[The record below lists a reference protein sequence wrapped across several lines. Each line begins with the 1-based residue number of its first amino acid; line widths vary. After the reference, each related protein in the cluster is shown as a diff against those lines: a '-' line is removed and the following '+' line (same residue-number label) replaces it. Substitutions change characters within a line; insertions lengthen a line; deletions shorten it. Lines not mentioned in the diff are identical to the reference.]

1 MSFFES
7 DIKAVYSSKKIPRL
21 RSPILIC
28 GFPGSGYVGKLAIDH
43 IIEELEGIHLA
54 DIYSSSFP
62 PQVIIKNTGI
72 VELMKNILYYVK
84 DSRSKHDFLFLTGD
98 AQPVNSKVEYL
109 LGEEIIKIAKNFGV
123 TQVIT
128 LGAYITGMFV
138 ETPRVFG
145 VATDDDGL
153 KLLNSYSISKI
164 DNGSI
169 SGMNGILLGI
179 GKINSL
185 NGISLLGETSGYVID
200 ANASKYI
207 LKKLLTIVD
216 LDINME
222 DLEKKAKDT
231 IMLIKSIERRI
242 GDKNASS
249 DEVQHMVQKKQPEI
263 GYIS

>member
-1 MSFFES
+1 
-7 DIKAVYSSKKIPRL
+7 
-21 RSPILIC
+21 
-28 GFPGSGYVGKLAIDH
+28 
-43 IIEELEGIHLA
+43 
-54 DIYSSSFP
+54 
-62 PQVIIKNTGI
+62 
-72 VELMKNILYYVK
+72 MKNILYYVK
-84 DSRSKHDFLFLTGD
+84 DSRATHDFLFLTGD

-145 VATDDDGL
+145 VATDNDGL

-179 GKINSL
+179 CKINNL

-207 LKKLLTIVD
+207 LKKLLSIVD

-222 DLEKKAKDT
+222 GLEKKAKDT

-242 GDKNASS
+242 GDKNVSS

>member
-7 DIKAVYSSKKIPRL
+7 DIKAVYSSKKVPRL

-54 DIYSSSFP
+54 DIYSTSFP

-72 VELMKNILYYVK
+72 VELKKNILYYVK

-179 GKINSL
+179 GKINNL

-207 LKKLLTIVD
+207 LKKLLSIVD

-249 DEVQHMVQKKQPEI
+249 DEVQHIVQKKQPEI